1 MTTPR
6 RRAFVSI
13 TAILMALVSTACFRA
28 PSPADVGSP
37 TSTET
42 RALTIRF
49 DNSARER
56 VHVYLMGMQ
65 RGWLLGRVEPGVVMT
80 LAIPEAALAEGPTNL
95 RLAVL
100 VGERASLEAARR
112 APAQTVSQPASAI
125 LSQRWRFSRG
135 EIIARG
141 R

>member
-13 TAILMALVSTACFRA
+13 AATLITLALGACVRA
-28 PSPADVGSP
+28 PSRADVGGP
-37 TSTET
+37 TSTDT
-42 RALTIRF
+42 RQLSIRF

-56 VHVYLMGMQ
+56 VHVYLIGVQ
-65 RGWLLGRVEPGVVMT
+65 RGWLLGRVEPGVVTT
-80 LAIPEAALAEGPTNL
+80 LSIPEAALAEGPTNF

-135 EIIARG
+135 ELISR
-141 R
+141 RP